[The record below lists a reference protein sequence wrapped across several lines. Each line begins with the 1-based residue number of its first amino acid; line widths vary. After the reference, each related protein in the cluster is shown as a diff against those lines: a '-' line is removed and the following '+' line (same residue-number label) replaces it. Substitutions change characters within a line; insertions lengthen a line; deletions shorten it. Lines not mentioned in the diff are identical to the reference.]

1 MTATGRAGR
10 SPDEGLIGGARRA
23 ELLSQ
28 AREALDRFLTSG
40 LLPREGATRPGEGSP
55 LSLFVTLRQ
64 EGQLR
69 GCIGLID
76 TDLTLEEALAHCA
89 VSAANDPRFDP
100 LLREE
105 LDRTSIEI
113 SVLGGWREIRGPEE
127 IEIGRHGLMIML
139 GGRRGLLLP
148 QVAVE
153 QGWEAG
159 RFLEEV
165 CAKACLPRKAW
176 SSGATVQTFTAEVF
190 GDEIPGSEPGERS
203 T

>member
-1 MTATGRAGR
+1 MFG
-10 SPDEGLIGGARRA
+10 EERRA

-28 AREALDRFLTSG
+28 ARQALDRFLTSG
-40 LLPREGATRPGEGSP
+40 QLPREGPAGPRECSP

-64 EGQLR
+64 DGQLR

-76 TDLTLEEALAHCA
+76 TDLSLEDALAHCA

-100 LLREE
+100 LVRDE

-113 SVLGGWREIRGPEE
+113 SVLGEWREIRGPEE
-127 IEIGRHGLMIML
+127 IEIGRHGLLITL

-165 CAKACLPRKAW
+165 CAKACLPRNAW
-176 SSGATVQTFTAEVF
+176 SSGAAVQTFTAEVF
-190 GDEIPGSEPGERS
+190 GDEVPRSGPGERS